1 MGTRREAGPDEMEGC
16 LVSDRDPGL
25 PNELDVDPEMALG
38 AGEAGEGGAEPI
50 SEPIDDP
57 EHQDYVEPASRAVPA
72 PGDAGQ

>member
-1 MGTRREAGPDEMEGC
+1 MGGC

-38 AGEAGEGGAEPI
+38 ADEGGAEPL

-57 EHQDYVEPASRAVPA
+57 EHPDYVEPASLRCPHRRS
-72 PGDAGQ
+72 GR